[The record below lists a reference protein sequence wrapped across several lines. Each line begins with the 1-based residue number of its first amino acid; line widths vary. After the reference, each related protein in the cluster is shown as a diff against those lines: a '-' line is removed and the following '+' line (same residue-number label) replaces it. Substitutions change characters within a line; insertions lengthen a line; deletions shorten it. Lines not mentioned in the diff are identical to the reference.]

1 MVVTYAVDF
10 KGDFIKDVVIDCIK
24 PQKILI
30 PEFKDFFGQKAQFM
44 VKLDSASLV
53 FNYDDKLETISL
65 KDDNKSLLF
74 QFPGEY

>member
-1 MVVTYAVDF
+1 MDF

-30 PEFKDFFGQKAQFM
+30 PEFKDFFGQKAMFT

-53 FNYDDKLETISL
+53 FNYDDKLEAMSL
-65 KDDNKSLLF
+65 NDDNRSLLF